1 MIENIDKTK
10 CLGCGL
16 CVLNCPL
23 DVIRMDSDKKA
34 HIMYL
39 DDCMTC
45 FLCERI
51 CPAGAINVHP
61 FKEIL
66 PAVFPNIIF
75 GFCKEGMK

>member
-23 DVIRMDSDKKA
+23 DVIRMDLDKKA
-34 HIMYL
+34 HIMYP

-66 PAVFPNIIF
+66 SAVFPNIIF
-75 GFCKEGMK
+75 EKGE